1 MSVKEN
7 PDRKKK
13 KKKKRDYFAFAEEI
27 VHQDSKLVMG
37 SLDVESLFTNI
48 PLEENINICTNLL

>member
-13 KKKKRDYFAFAEEI
+13 KKITIPKGGTQNYNVSGLLINFQIMILDRLLTQKMEI
-27 VHQDSKLVMG
+27 YRILTII
-37 SLDVESLFTNI
+37 L
-48 PLEENINICTNLL
+48 